1 MEIVSTVIE
10 LVQSP
15 AFGGAMAGLWM
26 VSESLAMIPWIKAN
40 SVFQLVQNFL
50 VRFKRD

>member
-15 AFGGAMAGLWM
+15 VFGGVMAGLWM
-26 VSESLAMIPWIKAN
+26 VSESLAAIPSIKAN
-40 SVFQLVQNFL
+40 SVFQLVRNFL
-50 VRFKRD
+50 VRFKGG